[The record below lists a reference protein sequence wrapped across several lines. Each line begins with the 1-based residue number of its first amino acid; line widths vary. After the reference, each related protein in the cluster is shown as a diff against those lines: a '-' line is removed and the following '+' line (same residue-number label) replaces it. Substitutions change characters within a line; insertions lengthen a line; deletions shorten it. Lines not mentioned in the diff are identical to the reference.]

1 LVTSK
6 KSLHMTAKNVKVV
19 ELYHKWLRGLVNS
32 TDEPA
37 YLLWRLSSLSGQGLH
52 AGFQLVDLGTITF
65 ERQFGRLSSRAEDAH
80 NAYQKLVNWRKT
92 SFPEEIYY
100 ALELRTWFGVEV
112 TLSSLS

>member
-1 LVTSK
+1 
-6 KSLHMTAKNVKVV
+6 MTAKNVKVV